1 MKFEIATL
9 LCIASAY
16 AQAPPNFE
24 AGVHAAMAPSL
35 AQQRASV
42 RAQASA
48 AAKMAAANASAGGS
62 FFTDAPPIGLG
73 LLAECDPMPAEQLNG
88 IITGAA
94 QKERVSFDL
103 IKAVVEEESAARPCA
118 VSFKGAE
125 GLMQLMPDTAEQFD
139 VQDPFDPKQNIE
151 AGAKLL
157 GLLLSKYDGDLSL
170 ALSAY
175 NAGPARVEQ
184 DGGIPPIPETLNY
197 VADILRKL
205 RPTEEKPVD
214 PAPPV
219 AASENKEQ

>member
-1 MKFEIATL
+1 MKFEIAF
-9 LCIASAY
+9 LCITGAY

-48 AAKMAAANASAGGS
+48 AAKMPAANAGGSS
-62 FFTDAPPIGLG
+62 FFTEAPPIGLG
-73 LLAECDPMPAEQLNG
+73 LLAECDPLPAEQLNG

-94 QKERVSFDL
+94 QKEKVSFNL

-118 VSFKGAE
+118 VSFRGAE
-125 GLMQLMPDTAEQFD
+125 GLMQLMPDTAEQFN
-139 VQDPFDPKQNIE
+139 VQDPFDPEQNID

-157 GLLLSKYDGDLSL
+157 RVLLSKYDGDLTL

-175 NAGPARVEQ
+175 NAGPARVDQE
-184 DGGIPPIPETLNY
+184 GGIPPIPETLNY